1 MALNTE
7 EIVAITALIVATFA
21 FLVAIGQILGQY
33 LNTADGFRRCQQ
45 QVIGGWAHK
54 TRRQFRWQ
62 QFRFEVLYTTPRIA
76 IVPESK
82 LYFLRGSEKEKYK
95 RVITPNGSE
104 SSLTEIS
111 NSTDSREQTYSSR
124 DTGRFVGRLDGPSL
138 AQTAYLASWIS
149 MIDRLHNVQGLYQN
163 SYKLSLGGGKN
174 NYKGISLPSQANF
187 ADGTIVQ
194 TFPCLVPCEQ
204 SWDFMPPE
212 LLRPVASVTLGDLI
226 VLAHR
231 MGMTWQEL
239 RLGTGV
245 LHAEGHGQS
254 MFASMARGFGIM
266 VQYTRDEAYEVK
278 NIIRECEKLLIP
290 SMAADKLAF
299 GIIPGY
305 LGLMEDVYLQSDDN
319 SFAEINNALV
329 ALDVAP
335 SEQNEIRKLWTEKN
349 SFTGFSD
356 VIALVPPFLPIPG
369 STITTV
375 RRPLRHI
382 RGPLLWREGR
392 AAFRTRLHQ
401 ELIRLRKEGKH
412 KGLPQLEELYSRY
425 LYGFD
430 HWRPEWGIDG
440 EGKRERNSRKRDL
453 LDYLQ
458 QQHDYTTHWF
468 FEFTSNDDF
477 DGSDADRIKYKTL
490 VAAHLSQATT
500 CHLRALKNVKE
511 NRKREFDP
519 AVMVPGGMA
528 MDLFETF
535 QVYVDNLPQFVKRV
549 KATCSYKDDEMI
561 ELAWWTMMFRGL
573 CWYLSVS
580 FVGPMD
586 RSSDGRGG
594 MIIPSALWDSQVP
607 VHII

>member
-1 MALNTE
+1 MALSTE
-7 EIVAITALIVATFA
+7 EVVAITALIVASFA

-33 LNTADGFRRCQQ
+33 LNTADGFRRCQK
-45 QVIGGWAHK
+45 QVIGGWASK
-54 TRRQFRWQ
+54 TRRQFRWE

-82 LYFLRGSEKEKYK
+82 IYFVKSSEDEAPR
-95 RVITPNGSE
+95 RVITSDNSGSA
-104 SSLTEIS
+104 LTEIS
-111 NSTDSREQTYSSR
+111 NSAASREQTHSPR
-124 DTGRFVGRLDGPSL
+124 DANSIGKLDGPSL
-138 AQTAYLASWIS
+138 TQAAYLASWIS

-163 SYKLSLGGGKN
+163 IFKLNLGVGKG
-174 NYKGISLPSQANF
+174 NYKGISLPSQASF
-187 ADGTIVQ
+187 TDGTIVQ

-212 LLRPVASVTLGDLI
+212 LLRPVASITLGDLI

-266 VQYTRDEAYEVK
+266 VQYTRDDAFEIK
-278 NIIRECEKLLIP
+278 NMMRECEKLLVP
-290 SMAADKLAF
+290 SMAADKLSF

-305 LGLMEDVYLQSDDN
+305 LGMMDDLYLQSDDN
-319 SFAEINNALV
+319 SFAEINNTLV

-335 SEQNEIRKLWTEKN
+335 GEQNEIRKLWIDRN

-369 STITTV
+369 SSITTV
-375 RRPLRHI
+375 RRPLRHM

-392 AAFRTRLHQ
+392 AAFRTRLHH
-401 ELIRLRKEGKH
+401 ELIRLRTSGKH
-412 KGLPQLEELYSRY
+412 KALAQLEMLLSRY
-425 LYGFD
+425 MHGFH
-430 HWRPEWGIDG
+430 HWRSEWGIDG
-440 EGKRERNSRKRDL
+440 EGKRERNTRKRGL

-468 FEFTSNDDF
+468 FEFTMQNNSEV
-477 DGSDADRIKYKTL
+477 SDEGRITYKHL
-490 VAAHLSQATT
+490 VAAHLSHATS
-500 CHLRALKNVKE
+500 CHLRALKNIQE
-511 NRKREFDP
+511 NKKRELDP
-519 AVMVPGGMA
+519 EVKVPGGMA
-528 MDLFETF
+528 IDLFETF
-535 QVYVDNLPQFVKRV
+535 HVYVDNLPQFVKRV

-580 FVGPMD
+580 FVGPLD

-607 VHII
+607 VHIV